1 MIRPA
6 FAKRLQTAAISACLF
21 MVVGCATTSRN
32 PVPAALT
39 TTAYVPGY
47 EGVNIRLQFS
57 YADSDWKHKLAEF
70 ARGQAP
76 GGGPDKAVTML
87 IISGGGEN
95 GAYGAGVLCG
105 WSESG
110 ERPEFDVVTGIST
123 GGLIGPLAFLGR
135 GYDAALRNG
144 YTEVKAENVFDRLSL
159 FAIMRHRTALTDT
172 RPLARMIA
180 AMLGDGELQAI
191 AREHRR
197 GRRLYIATTD
207 LDSQTMVVWDIGAI
221 AASGRTDALELVH
234 RVMLASAAM
243 PVVFPPVLFPVEADG
258 KRYEELH
265 VDGGAIAQM
274 FGGLFM
280 LTRESEPGPAV
291 RERMYLLRNGRLEP
305 KYAPPK
311 MRLGSLA
318 NRSMS
323 TTSVSQGQ
331 SDVLRAYVT
340 ARKAGAEFYLTSIP
354 ASFTEEAKAPFDR
367 QYMQALFAV
376 GYEFGRHNGP
386 WQRTPPGVE
395 QPE

>member
-1 MIRPA
+1 MRIVA
-6 FAKRLQTAAISACLF
+6 LCLLLAT
-21 MVVGCATTSRN
+21 GCATVPRK

-39 TTAYVPGY
+39 STAQVPGY
-47 EGVNIRLQFS
+47 EGLKIRTQFS
-57 YADSDWKHKLAEF
+57 FTDPDWRQKLAEL

-76 GGGPDKAVTML
+76 VGGPDKVVTML
-87 IISGGGEN
+87 MISGGGEK

-135 GYDAALRNG
+135 EYDAALRYG
-144 YTEVKAENVFDRLSL
+144 YTEVKAENIFDRLSL
-159 FAIMRHRTALTDT
+159 FTILHRRTSLTDT
-172 RPLARMIA
+172 KPLARMIA
-180 AMLGDGELQAI
+180 VMIGERELQAI
-191 AREHRR
+191 GREHGC

-207 LDSQTMVVWDIGAI
+207 LDSQTLVVWDIGAI
-221 AASGRTDALELVH
+221 AASGRPDALELV
-234 RVMLASAAM
+234 RRIMLASAAI
-243 PVVFPPVLFPVEADG
+243 PVVFPPVLFPVEANG

-280 LTRESEPGPAV
+280 LAQKNSPARSVPG
-291 RERMYLLRNGRLEP
+291 RMYLLRNGRLEP
-305 KYAPPK
+305 HYAPPK

-318 NRSMS
+318 DRSLS

-331 SDVLRAYVT
+331 NDVLRAYLA

-354 ASFTEEAKAPFDR
+354 ASFTAVEKEPFDR
-367 QYMQALFAV
+367 QYMRALFKV

-386 WQRTPPGVE
+386 WLRAPPGLTQEGEAANTTKV
-395 QPE
+395 Q

>member
-1 MIRPA
+1 MRA
-6 FAKRLQTAAISACLF
+6 VAVCLLLAT
-21 MVVGCATTSRN
+21 GCATTSRN

-39 TTAYVPGY
+39 ATAQVPGY
-47 EGVNIRLQFS
+47 ENLKIRTQFS
-57 YADSDWKHKLAEF
+57 LTDPEWRHKLDAF
-70 ARGQAP
+70 VHGKAA
-76 GGGPDKAVTML
+76 GPDHVVTML
-87 IISGGGEN
+87 MISGGGEN

-110 ERPEFDVVTGIST
+110 QRPEFDVVTGIST

-135 GYDAALRNG
+135 EYDAALRKG
-144 YTEVKAENVFDRLSL
+144 YTEVKAQNIFDRLSL
-159 FAIMRHRTALTDT
+159 FAILHRHTSLTDT

-180 AMLGDGELQAI
+180 AMLGDRELQAI

-207 LDSQTMVVWDIGAI
+207 LDSQTLVVWDIGAI
-221 AASGRTDALELVH
+221 AASGQPDSLELVH
-234 RVMLASAAM
+234 RVMLASAAI

-274 FGGLFM
+274 VGGLVV
-280 LTRESEPGPAV
+280 LAKQSEPGSPAPA
-291 RERMYLLRNGRLEP
+291 RMYLLRNGRLEP
-305 KYAPPK
+305 QYAPPK
-311 MRLGSLA
+311 MRLGPLA
-318 NRSMS
+318 DRSMS
-323 TTSVSQGQ
+323 TTSMSQGYN
-331 SDVLRAYVT
+331 DVLRAFVT

-354 ASFTEEAKAPFDR
+354 ASFTEESKAPFDR

-386 WQRTPPGVE
+386 WQRTPPGVD